1 MPREPLEED
10 RESLEAW
17 EKLAQNKPS
26 KQALPPA
33 AGGMRYGWALLL
45 GFIVLIILA
54 LLLQQV
60 PA

>member
-17 EKLAQNKPS
+17 SKLEQNTPS

-33 AGGMRYGWALLL
+33 AGGLKLAGALLL
-45 GFIVLIILA
+45 GMIVLIILA
-54 LLLQQV
+54 LVLQGV
-60 PA
+60 PS